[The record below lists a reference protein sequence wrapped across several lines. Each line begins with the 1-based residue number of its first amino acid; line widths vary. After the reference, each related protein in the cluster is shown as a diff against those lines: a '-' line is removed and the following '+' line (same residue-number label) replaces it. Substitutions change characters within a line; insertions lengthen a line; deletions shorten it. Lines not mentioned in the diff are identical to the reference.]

1 MDDKYLNW
9 GIFLSVFENE
19 ENSSEI
25 YFGEILV
32 ILLVIMYIGDFLNMD
47 IICFILDIVMM
58 SKMKIEKRI
67 LVLIK
72 IVLLI

>member
-47 IICFILDIVMM
+47 IICFILDIVTM